1 MDGTD
6 VWTEPTTPAQRRAG
20 PSVFFIVCSALGG
33 GNAARGGV
41 HAIRKCKDLHS
52 HRKQAFGAARMP
64 ITRKCQ
70 GRRGILPECLLQLAA
85 GATILD
91 DLPD

>member
-6 VWTEPTTPAQRRAG
+6 DARAAARRA
-20 PSVFFIVCSALGG
+20 VHFFIVCSALGEEMQRV
-33 GNAARGGV
+33 AAFM
-41 HAIRKCKDLHS
+41 AISKCKDLHS

-70 GRRGILPECLLQLAA
+70 GRRGILPECL
-85 GATILD
+85 TSTRRRRHYS
-91 DLPD
+91 